1 MENLNEL
8 KSDGGFFKHVFRFDQ
23 DAKFEML
30 NLIQYAILAIVPVVI
45 LNKFTQ
51 RFIPEAD
58 DDKSSIELS
67 LEIVAQ
73 ITLMLLVMMFIH
85 RIITFIPTYS
95 GEKYADLQL
104 TNIVL
109 AMLVIILSLQTKLG
123 EKVSIL
129 VERAVEMW
137 EGKKKDKKQGNGNGN
152 SNNGGSNN
160 GIIRVTQPI
169 SQPTSGT
176 TSIQS
181 LPPAEVNYDQMY
193 QQDSQTMSEPFGNG
207 GGIMAANDMVGSAF
221 GSMW

>member
-1 MENLNEL
+1 MENLDGL
-8 KSDGGFFKHVFRFDQ
+8 KTDGGFFKHVFRFDQ

-30 NLIQYAILAIVPVVI
+30 NIIQYAILAIIPVVI

-51 RFIPEAD
+51 RYIPEAD
-58 DDKSSIELS
+58 EEKSSIELS
-67 LEIVAQ
+67 IEIIAQ
-73 ITLMLLVMMFIH
+73 VTTMLLVMLVIH

-95 GEKYADLQL
+95 GEKYAELQL
-104 TNIVL
+104 TNVVL

-137 EGKKKDKKQGNGNGN
+137 EGKKQKVMQGQN
-152 SNNGGSNN
+152 NN
-160 GIIRVTQPI
+160 GIIKVSQPI
-169 SQPTSGT
+169 SQPTTGT

-181 LPPAEVNYDQMY
+181 LPSVDYDQMY
-193 QQDSQTMSEPFGNG
+193 QQDQSNTNTGNASTGGGIESFGG
-207 GGIMAANDMVGSAF
+207 GAGGIMAANDMIGSTF